1 MVSDSSENTP
11 GSRNAY
17 LDHIRVFLTVMV
29 VMAHSAITYGSIG
42 GWYTFEV
49 KTTDLSLPVQAIYV
63 AFNAVN
69 QSYFMGMFFLMAG
82 YFTPF
87 SLLRKGFGRFAND
100 RLVRLGIPLLLFVVL
115 LHPFTA
121 GMGEEMKGTYP
132 FWGVVQWFYTGPH
145 IGTGPLWFALALLVF
160 TFVYLACRFIRPTRI
175 APDDAPLPGHGTL
188 FAAAVGTGLF
198 AFLLRLLF
206 PVGTNIIDL
215 QLGYFASY
223 ILLFYTGTVAA
234 RHRWLER
241 VEARH
246 AVPWMVVTLVA
257 TPLFLLAFGSCSS
270 PDLIV
275 GGVNQYAF
283 FYAMWEPFEA
293 WGIIL
298 GLLWLTRRYLNR
310 TSPFW
315 RELALSSFPAYFI
328 HAPVLV
334 GLSLACHGWAAPA
347 LVKWIVVGGVAT
359 VLSFALGSVLRRLP
373 GLRRVF

>member
-1 MVSDSSENTP
+1 LVSDYPEITNAP
-11 GSRNAY
+11 RNVW

-29 VMAHSAITYGSIG
+29 VMVHSAITYGSIG
-42 GWYTFEV
+42 GWYTVEV
-49 KTTDLSLPVQAIYV
+49 KTTDLSLPVQALYIT
-63 AFNAVN
+63 FNGVN

-115 LHPFTA
+115 LHPVTA
-121 GMGEEMKGTYP
+121 GMGEELKGTYP
-132 FWGVVQWFYTGPH
+132 FWGVVTWFYTGPH

-160 TFVYLACRFIRPTRI
+160 TFVYLACRFVWPTRI
-175 APDDAPLPGHGTL
+175 VQDEAPLPGHGTL
-188 FAAAVGTGLF
+188 FAAAIGTGLF
-198 AFLLRLLF
+198 AFALRLLF
-206 PVGTNIIDL
+206 PVGTSIIDL

-223 ILLFYTGTVAA
+223 ILLFFTGTVAS

-246 AVPWMVVTLVA
+246 AVPWMIVSALA
-257 TPLFLLAFGSCSS
+257 TPLFMLALGGCAC
-270 PDLIV
+270 PELV
-275 GGVNQYAF
+275 AGGVNPYAF

-310 TSPFW
+310 TNSFW
-315 RELALSSFPAYFI
+315 RELALSSFPAYFV

-347 LVKWIVVGGVAT
+347 LVKWILVGGCAT
-359 VLSFALGSVLRRLP
+359 ALSFAIGAGLRRLP
-373 GLRRVF
+373 GLRRIF